1 MADSKLQ
8 REYTLT
14 DALCDIAVG
23 GAQDDTAKVERASEW
38 VGRHVAE
45 LKQQVAA
52 LTEAGAARIQATEV
66 RPGDC
71 VVFTLRDAPLS
82 HADYAHVHS
91 AITQLV
97 REKFGDDVQAL
108 VVDGADASVFRPTT
122 DPGVISRATGLPRS
136 FCPSVYT
143 GPQGRL
149 ECDRPR
155 GHGKFGHTATIRH
168 ADGEGAIGWDDTS
181 QDGARCPV
189 TAPKPCV
196 LEIRHP
202 GNHRSNSGTE
212 WPSPMCDRGHIGCAK
227 AHELLDVNGLC
238 GHAHRWRSGVIYCD
252 MERGHEGDHR
262 APGPLQERLV
272 WDRDEP
278 DAFEARSAADSE
290 ERCPIK
296 KVNPMNGD
304 TSPCVRERWHLLPH
318 MDAVAIAQAG
328 NAGEVWE

>member
-8 REYTLT
+8 REYTLA

-23 GAQDDTAKVERASEW
+23 GAQDDTAKVERASQW
-38 VGRHVAE
+38 VGTLVADLE
-45 LKQQVAA
+45 KKVGHLEHL
-52 LTEAGAARIQATEV
+52 LTARTRNESAAARA
-66 RPGDC
+66 
-71 VVFTLRDAPLS
+71 
-82 HADYAHVHS
+82 
-91 AITQLV
+91 
-97 REKFGDDVQAL
+97 
-108 VVDGADASVFRPTT
+108 
-122 DPGVISRATGLPRS
+122 
-136 FCPSVYT
+136 CPSVYT

-227 AHELLDVNGLC
+227 VHELLDVSGLC

-278 DAFEARSAADSE
+278 DAFAVRPAADSE
-290 ERCPIK
+290 AVCARQPLDLHAD
-296 KVNPMNGD
+296 PSQRP
-304 TSPCVRERWHLLPH
+304 TCVREMWHDGPH
-318 MDAVAIAQAG
+318 MDATAVAHYG
-328 NAGEVWE
+328 KAGEVWE